1 MKRAIIIIGEIMKY
15 IYLDNNFYNR
25 HPQIN
30 YPEILQKKDRP
41 YVQIAISVNNQL
53 WAIPLRSN
61 INHNYVFWSDKK
73 NKCGIDFT
81 KAVPIDHK
89 DINTNRHPS
98 IRQNEFNALKGK
110 EHSVIKSFKGF
121 IKKYNHSKQH
131 PNLPESKVILR
142 YSTLQYFENYL
153 LPQKKVQLNIV
164 RNKNGHS
171 L

>member
-41 YVQIAISVNNQL
+41 YV
-53 WAIPLRSN
+53 AIPLRSN

-81 KAVPIDHK
+81 KAVPIEHK
-89 DINTNRHPS
+89 DINANRHPS

-110 EHSVIKSFKGF
+110 EHSIIKSFKGF

-142 YSTLQYFENYL
+142 YSTLPYFENYL
-153 LPQKKVQLNIV
+153 LPQKVQLNIV
-164 RNKNGHS
+164 RNKNGYS

>member
-1 MKRAIIIIGEIMKY
+1 MKY

-81 KAVPIDHK
+81 KAVPIEHK
-89 DINTNRHPS
+89 DINANRHPS

-110 EHSVIKSFKGF
+110 EHSIIKSFKGF

-153 LPQKKVQLNIV
+153 LPQKKVQLNNV
-164 RNKNGHS
+164 RNKNGYS